1 MSFQYREK
9 KDSGPRTNEQ
19 ITASEVRVISSS
31 GKQLG
36 IISIREALNHAEDE
50 GFDLVEVSPDAKPPV
65 CKILDYGK
73 FLYEIEIQRKQD
85 IVCQTP

>member
-50 GFDLVEVSPDAKPPV
+50 GFDLVEVAPPYDHADV
-65 CKILDYGK
+65 TSLAGASIVLE
-73 FLYEIEIQRKQD
+73 FLYILGHQKQR
-85 IVCQTP
+85 